1 MNRFLIMLIVTG
13 LVTYLTRAIPMI
25 FYRGKEPGKFI
36 KSFLEYIPYAALGG
50 LLFPEV
56 LYSTGNLVTALAG
69 GVFASVLILKKQNMI
84 VSVLGTIMLVYF
96 LNLYF

>member
-84 VSVLGTIMLVYF
+84 VSVLGTIVLVYF